1 MIRHLKAVDD
11 LFFNPKGR
19 LDREDLIACEHYFKD
34 ALREFLPFKSY
45 SLHFPDRLPAD
56 LLGTGPDKVRAV
68 YLREERKVLVP
79 LVLRGVFLGVFT
91 ARGVRLKAPATMA
104 MHLPRIATL
113 CLEKLLLYKMGLT
126 DPLTGLMTHNRFL
139 SRLEGELELVSGG
152 MGPEQGGDEDIP
164 AMGRRASLGVV
175 RLRLEGLEDARRRY
189 GIDFV
194 AQAMER
200 LAETFVGACPEQ
212 GISARL
218 DDESLA
224 MLLPEASPNVCKQAA
239 KAAVQALSGLE
250 FHHEITETEVR
261 FKLAAGTAHYPRDVD
276 GRVFEQ
282 PVRERVAHLLGRAS
296 MAAAAAMEQGQMNT
310 FSFGEIVSRGGKVV
324 KTPRDNRLETSLG
337 RRHGAVEGIR
347 FLVFPA
353 SAEQEASLETPPK
366 TSPETPRGEVVL
378 VEVRDTSSLAEIMT
392 LTDGAHSLEA
402 GDSLIYL
409 PGESAMDAPSD
420 FLGKENGTGLYSYRD
435 FLAFWEGVREE
446 HGRFALTLVRL
457 APRKGK
463 DPGKNAERFHA
474 GLEKH
479 MARAADLVRRGLG
492 AEAVGGR
499 WSLNSLVWFHPDA
512 EPEQMLG
519 ICNKIQAD
527 IRRKLKVETAVGI
540 ACHPCLHFAKADALD
555 NCRKALE
562 YALLLPE
569 PRVGLLDSLALNIS
583 ADKQFSLGDLHGAM
597 EEYKLA
603 LLLDEHNTLAGNS
616 LGVCLAR
623 LGKLPQAKR
632 RFEEI
637 IAAHPEDA
645 MALYNL
651 GNVCGKLGETRQ
663 AQRAYARCLRL
674 QPDHLYCLV
683 RLGRLAEGQGKL
695 TAAKRYYER
704 AAGLEGGRGLT
715 RHYLAPLS
723 LKRGEVE
730 QAREFL
736 QQALIH
742 DPRDARSMYLL
753 AKLYLDAGESLEIA
767 EVLARQSVAL
777 RPGGKVFWREL
788 ARAFE
793 VQGKEMEAREA
804 LARAEGL

>member
-11 LFFNPKGR
+11 LFFNPKAR
-19 LDREDLIACEHYFKD
+19 LDREDLIACEHYLKD

-45 SLHFPDRLPAD
+45 SLHFPDRPPTD
-56 LLGTGPDKVRAV
+56 LLGAGSDGVKAA
-68 YLREERKVLVP
+68 YLREERKVVVP
-79 LVLRGVFLGVFT
+79 LVLRGAFLGVFT
-91 ARGVRLKAPATMA
+91 ARGVRLKAPVA
-104 MHLPRIATL
+104 MGRHLPRIATL
-113 CLEKLLLYKMGLT
+113 CLEKLLLYKMGLL
-126 DPLTGLMTHNRFL
+126 DPLTGLTAHHRFL
-139 SRLEGELELVSGG
+139 FRLERELELVSGG
-152 MGPEQGGDEDIP
+152 MAPEQGGDEDLP

-189 GIDFV
+189 GMDFV
-194 AQAMER
+194 GQAMER
-200 LAETFVGACPEQ
+200 LAEAFAGACPEQ
-212 GISARL
+212 GTSARL

-224 MLLPEASPNVCKQAA
+224 MLLPEASPNACREAA
-239 KAAVQALSGLE
+239 KAAVRVLSGLE

-276 GRVFEQ
+276 GRMFEQ
-282 PVRERVAHLLGRAS
+282 PVRERADHLLGRAS
-296 MAAAAAMEQGQMNT
+296 MAAQAAMEQGQMNA
-310 FSFGEIVSRGGKVV
+310 FSFGDIVSRGGKVV
-324 KTPRDNRLETSLG
+324 KPPRDNRLEVSLG
-337 RRHGAVEGIR
+337 RLHGATEGMR

-353 SAEQEASLETPPK
+353 SEEQETPPE
-366 TSPETPRGEVVL
+366 TSPETPKGEVVL
-378 VEVRDTSSLAEIMT
+378 MEVRDNSSLAEIVA
-392 LTDGAHSLEA
+392 LVDAARPVEA
-402 GDSLIYL
+402 GDSLGYL
-409 PGESAMDAPSD
+409 PGESATDAPSD
-420 FLGKENGTGLYSYRD
+420 IPGKENGAGLYSYRD
-435 FLAFWEGVREE
+435 FLALWEGAREE
-446 HGRFALTLVRL
+446 HGRFALALVRL
-457 APRKGK
+457 APRQGK

-479 MARAADLVRRGLG
+479 MVRATDMVRKTLG
-492 AEAVGGR
+492 QSTVGGR

-512 EPEQMLG
+512 EPERMLETYS
-519 ICNKIQAD
+519 KVQAD
-527 IRRKLKVETAVGI
+527 IRRKLKIETAVGI

-583 ADKQFSLGDLHGAM
+583 ADKQFSQGDLHGAM

-637 IAAHPEDA
+637 LAAHPEDA

-663 AQRAYARCLRL
+663 AQRSYARCLRL

-683 RLGRLAEGQGKL
+683 RLGRLAEAQGKL

-704 AAGLEGGRGLT
+704 AAGLEGGKGLT
-715 RHYLAPLS
+715 RYYLAALS
-723 LKRGEVE
+723 LKRGDIE

-753 AKLYLDAGESLEIA
+753 AKLYLDAGEDPEIA

-777 RPGGKVFWREL
+777 RPGGKMFWREL

-793 VQGKEMEAREA
+793 AQGKEAEARDA
-804 LARAEGL
+804 LSRAEGL

>member
-11 LFFNPKGR
+11 LFFNPKAR

-45 SLHFPDRLPAD
+45 SLHFPDRPPAD
-56 LLGTGPDKVRAV
+56 LVAAGPNRVKAV

-79 LVLRGVFLGVFT
+79 LVLRGAFLGVFT
-91 ARGVRLKAPATMA
+91 ARGVRLKAPATMGN
-104 MHLPRIATL
+104 HLPRIATL

-126 DPLTGLMTHNRFL
+126 DPSTGLMTHNRFL
-139 SRLEGELELVSGG
+139 FRLERELELLSGG
-152 MGPEQGGDEDIP
+152 MGPEQGGDEDLP

-175 RLRLEGLEDARRRY
+175 RLRLDGLEDARRRY

-194 AQAMER
+194 AQAVER
-200 LAETFVGACPEQ
+200 LAETFAVACPEQ
-212 GISARL
+212 GLSARL

-224 MLLPEASPNVCKQAA
+224 MLLPEASPNACRQAA

-250 FHHEITETEVR
+250 FFHEITETEVR

-282 PVRERVAHLLGRAS
+282 PVRERADHLLGRAS
-296 MAAAAAMEQGQMNT
+296 MAAAAAMEQGTMNT
-310 FSFGEIVSRGGKVV
+310 FTFGEIVSRGGKVV
-324 KTPRDNRLETSLG
+324 KPPRDNRLEVSLG
-337 RRHGAVEGIR
+337 RRHGASEGMR
-347 FLVFPA
+347 FLVFPD
-353 SAEQEASLETPPK
+353 SEDQEVPT
-366 TSPETPRGEVVL
+366 GEVVL
-378 VEVRDTSSLAEIMT
+378 VEVRDNSSLAEIMT
-392 LTDGAHSLEA
+392 LTDAAHSMEA
-402 GDSLIYL
+402 GDCLRYL
-409 PGESAMDAPSD
+409 PGESAMDTPSD
-420 FLGKENGTGLYSYRD
+420 IFGKENGTGLYSYRD
-435 FLAFWEGVREE
+435 FLALWEGVREE

-457 APRKGK
+457 APRTGK
-463 DPGKNAERFHA
+463 DPGRNAERFHA

-479 MARAADLVRRGLG
+479 MARAADLVRKGLG

-499 WSLNSLVWFHPDA
+499 WSLNSLIWFHPDA
-512 EPEQMLG
+512 EPEQMLETY
-519 ICNKIQAD
+519 NKVQAD
-527 IRRKLKVETAVGI
+527 IRRKLKVEAAVGI

-645 MALYNL
+645 IALYNL

-663 AQRAYARCLRL
+663 AQRSYARCLQL
-674 QPDHLYCLV
+674 EPDHLYCLV

-704 AAGLEGGRGLT
+704 AAVLEGGRGLT
-715 RHYLAPLS
+715 RHYLAALS

-777 RPGGKVFWREL
+777 RPGGKIFWREL

-793 VQGKEMEAREA
+793 VQGKETEARDA

>member
-1 MIRHLKAVDD
+1 MKAVDD
-11 LFFNPKGR
+11 LFFNPKAR
-19 LDREDLIACEHYFKD
+19 LDRKDLIACEHYLKN
-34 ALREFLPFKSY
+34 ALHEFLPFKSY
-45 SLHFPDRLPAD
+45 SLHFPDRPPAD
-56 LLGTGPDKVRAV
+56 LIGDGPPKAV
-68 YLREERKVLVP
+68 YLREERKALVP
-79 LVLRGVFLGVFT
+79 LVLRGAFLGVFT
-91 ARGVRLKAPATMA
+91 ARGVRIKAPATMA
-104 MHLPRIATL
+104 LHLPRIATL

-126 DPLTGLMTHNRFL
+126 DPLTGLAGQHQFL
-139 SRLEGELELVSGG
+139 SRLERELELVSGG
-152 MGPEQGGDEDIP
+152 MTPEQGGDEDLP
-164 AMGRRASLGVV
+164 ALGRRASLGVIY
-175 RLRLEGLEDARRRY
+175 LRLEGLEDARRRY

-194 AQAMER
+194 AQAVEG
-200 LAETFVGACPEQ
+200 LAKALAGVCPEQ
-212 GISARL
+212 GIPARL
-218 DDESLA
+218 ADGSLA
-224 MLLPEASPNVCKQAA
+224 VLLPEASPNACGEAA
-239 KAAVQALSGLE
+239 KATVRALAGLE
-250 FHHEITETEVR
+250 FRHEITETHVR
-261 FKLAAGTAHYPRDVD
+261 FNLAAGTAHYPRDVD

-282 PVRERVAHLLGRAS
+282 SVRERADHLLGRAS
-296 MAAAAAMEQGQMNT
+296 MAAAAAMEQGRMNT
-310 FSFGEIVSRGGKVV
+310 FSFGDIVSRGGKVA
-324 KTPRDNRLETSLG
+324 KPPRDNRLEISLG
-337 RRHGAVEGIR
+337 RRHGAREGMR
-347 FLVFPA
+347 FLVFQA
-353 SAEQEASLETPPK
+353 GEE
-366 TSPETPRGEVVL
+366 PETPKGEVVL
-378 VEVRDTSSLAEIMT
+378 MEVRNNGSLAEIMT
-392 LTDGAHSLEA
+392 LADAARPVEA
-402 GDSLIYL
+402 GDSLRYL
-409 PGESAMDAPSD
+409 PGESATDAPSD
-420 FLGKENGTGLYSYRD
+420 LPGRDAGAGLYSYRD
-435 FLAFWEGVREE
+435 FLALWEGLREE
-446 HGRFALTLVRL
+446 HGRFALSLVRL
-457 APRKGK
+457 APRQGK

-479 MARAADLVRRGLG
+479 VARAADLVRKALG
-492 AEAVGGR
+492 RSAVGGR

-512 EPEQMLG
+512 EPDRTLETYG
-519 ICNKIQAD
+519 KVQAD
-527 IRRKLKVETAVGI
+527 IRRKLKIEAAVGI
-540 ACHPCLHFAKADALD
+540 ACHPCLHFAKADALE

-637 IAAHPEDA
+637 LAAHPEDA

-663 AQRAYARCLRL
+663 AQRSYARCLRL

-695 TAAKRYYER
+695 AAAKRYYER

-715 RHYLAPLS
+715 RHYLAALS
-723 LKRGEVE
+723 LKRGDVE

-753 AKLYLDAGESLEIA
+753 AKLYLDAGEDPEIA

-777 RPGGKVFWREL
+777 RPGGKIFWREL

-793 VQGKEMEAREA
+793 AQGKEAEARDA
-804 LARAEGL
+804 SARAEGL